1 MLSLWVYQQQITY
14 KLFATL
20 VNLLTVTNPIMAKE
34 KLSYFYDT
42 FCVLHLNIVSKL
54 QTISHVF
61 IVLSTL
67 FSAL

>member
-1 MLSLWVYQQQITY
+1 MVQGLKFWGLSTADHTY
-14 KLFATL
+14 KLLTTL

-54 QTISHVF
+54 PNIYHMQS
-61 IVLSTL
+61 
-67 FSAL
+67 